1 MTPDKLVR
9 LIETWN
15 AVDAA
20 ASDVETAL
28 PHQIGA
34 AIEKLTAARRTYNKV
49 LMAEA
54 VAENYR
60 WQQALAKKGA

>member
-1 MTPDKLVR
+1 MTPDKIVQIL
-9 LIETWN
+9 EAWN

-34 AIEKLTAARRTYNKV
+34 AVEKLSTTRHAFRKV

-60 WQQALAKKGA
+60 WQQALAKRGV